1 MTTRAKRTYLVAA
14 ATGYRGHKQGDR
26 VELALTDDEERRA
39 IERGS
44 LRHVKAKK
52 EEEQDA

>member
-1 MTTRAKRTYLVAA
+1 MTTAKRTYQV
-14 ATGYRGHKQGDR
+14 TGRGYRGHKQGDR

-44 LRHVKAKK
+44 LRLVKTKK
-52 EEEQDA
+52 EGDEQDA